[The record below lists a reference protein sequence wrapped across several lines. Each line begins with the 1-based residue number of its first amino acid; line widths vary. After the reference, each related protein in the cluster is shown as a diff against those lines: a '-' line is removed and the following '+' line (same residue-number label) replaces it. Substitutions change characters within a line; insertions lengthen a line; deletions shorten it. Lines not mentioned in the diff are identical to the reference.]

1 MQIENIE
8 FEPSFSATQEL
19 QLVFNNVEQVLLK
32 KLHVEDTLKIMA
44 TNIKEMHMVDSTFA
58 HIPTNG
64 IAVSRAKTLNIRD
77 SKFVRVSKASVT
89 VEDTKEVTVVK
100 NEMSMNALEVIVA
113 KDGSHLMISCNREF
127 GKPESPECSKK
138 KFTTT
143 TTTTTTIPPFLVNQ
157 GNLREGEREQDRS
170 SEAGGVSAEL
180 IGGIIAGLLIILI
193 IISLFICFVLVKK
206 KRKRSNEDAEVLPM
220 DPEAKKT
227 TEDGEKEEKEELLEK
242 KDDPL
247 PDVLPPEPDLDLD
260 DDGKA
265 RFVSPIW
272 LEEIHKNKMFNRQ
285 KSLLSEEGLKEIA
298 EGKKEPSGE
307 GQNAEEQPHLKK
319 SAKKAPAPPPPAKP
333 SSAGLVNSSPKPTIA
348 AEEEE
353 VKESSRT
360 ESDEELE
367 MKNSSAMQEAPTSL
381 ALVKET
387 ESPEA
392 DREGAKDIQDEAQQ
406 KVASPEKEKQS
417 LDKSSYSEQMN
428 GDVSL

>member
-8 FEPSFSATQEL
+8 FEPSYSDTQEL

-64 IAVSRAKTLNIRD
+64 IAVSRAKILNIRD
-77 SKFVRVSKASVT
+77 SKFVRVSEASVT

-100 NEMSMNALEVIVA
+100 NEMSKNALEVIVA

-143 TTTTTTIPPFLVNQ
+143 TTTTTTTIPPFLVNQ
-157 GNLREGEREQDRS
+157 GNLRESEREKDRS
-170 SEAGGVSAEL
+170 METAGISAEL
-180 IGGIIAGLLIILI
+180 IGGIIAGLLVILI
-193 IISLFICFVLVKK
+193 IISLFICFVLIKK
-206 KRKRSNEDAEVLPM
+206 KRKRDTDDAEVLPL
-220 DPEAKKT
+220 DTDAKKT
-227 TEDGEKEEKEELLEK
+227 TEKGEKEEKEELLEK
-242 KDDPL
+242 TDDKL

-260 DDGKA
+260 DEDGRA

-272 LEEIHKNKMFNRQ
+272 LEEIQKNKIFNRQ

-298 EGKKEPSGE
+298 EGKKEPSGG
-307 GQNAEEQPHLKK
+307 GQNNGDEQPHLKK
-319 SAKKAPAPPPPAKP
+319 SGKKAHAPPPPAKP
-333 SSAGLVNSSPKPTIA
+333 LSSNVNSSPKQTTSVVV
-348 AEEEE
+348 EEEE
-353 VKESSRT
+353 IKESSRT

-367 MKNSSAMQEAPTSL
+367 MKNSQVAPL
-381 ALVKET
+381 AKDT

-392 DREGAKDIQDEAQQ
+392 DRGKDIAGQQEDAQV
-406 KVASPEKEKQS
+406 KVASPGK
-417 LDKSSYSEQMN
+417 DKSVENQNYSEQMN